1 MKNFAFSLIELL
13 AVLMILGIISIIAIP
28 TLNSVIKESRENLYQ
43 IQLNNIA
50 TGAKLWG
57 SKNFAILPEE
67 DGEVITLTLGQL
79 KIGGFVDENIQDPR
93 TKKLFPNDLE
103 ITIKKVGN
111 NYEYKVIEGSGG
123 INNDL
128 DYNMPTIILNG
139 SPHEI
144 VEIYDEYIEKGV
156 IAKDP
161 SGSII
166 EDVEVIIK
174 SNNIVV
180 DEIDTSK
187 LIQYKITYVATYNNK
202 QASVVRTITIK
213 DTTPPKL
220 TVPGNIVLA
229 VSEVAD
235 FDVMEGVDA
244 TDNSLQEPLITV
256 SGTLSPLPGT
266 YYVTY
271 MATDDSGNTT
281 SMTRIINVI

>member
-28 TLNSVIKESRENLYQ
+28 TLNSAIKESRKNLYQ

-67 DGEVITLTLGQL
+67 DGKVITLTLGQL

-111 NYEYKVIEGSGG
+111 NYEYKVIEGSDG

-144 VEIYDEYIEKGV
+144 
-156 IAKDP
+156 
-161 SGSII
+161 
-166 EDVEVIIK
+166 
-174 SNNIVV
+174 
-180 DEIDTSK
+180 IDTSK

-213 DTTPPKL
+213 DTKPPKL

-271 MATDDSGNTT
+271 MATDDSGNTA